1 MSVTPES
8 FLAEAR
14 AASTRTDEMG
24 MRLTI
29 NRAYY
34 AAYHLALT
42 VSHLC
47 PDPPPLPP
55 GQGEG
60 THKALIRRFLSVP
73 TKSFKGASIA
83 RQIGSWLDK
92 GRSQRIRADYE
103 LNATVHKDDPARAL
117 SYTKHI
123 QGLIAQFAARRAD

>member
-47 PDPPPLPP
+47 PDPPPA
-55 GQGEG
+55 QAEG

-92 GRSQRIRADYE
+92 GRSLRVRADYE

-117 SYTKHI
+117 SYTERI
-123 QGLIAQFAARRAD
+123 QGLITQFAAQRAD

>member
-14 AASTRTDEMG
+14 AASARTDEMG

-29 NRAYY
+29 DRAYY

-47 PDPPPLPP
+47 PNPPPA
-55 GQGEG
+55 QAEG

-73 TKSFKGASIA
+73 RKGFKGASIA
-83 RQIGSWLDK
+83 REIGSWLDK
-92 GRSQRIRADYE
+92 GRLLRVRADYE

-117 SYTKHI
+117 SYTERI
-123 QGLIAQFAARRAD
+123 QGLITQFAAQRTD

>member
-73 TKSFKGASIA
+73 RKGFKGASIA
-83 RQIGSWLDK
+83 REIGSWLDK
-92 GRSQRIRADYE
+92 GRSLRVRADYE
-103 LNATVHKDDPARAL
+103 LNAMVHKDDPARAL
-117 SYTKHI
+117 SYTERI
-123 QGLIAQFAARRAD
+123 QGLITQFTAQRTD

>member
-14 AASTRTDEMG
+14 TASTRTDEMG

-47 PDPPPLPP
+47 PDPPSA
-55 GQGEG
+55 QAEG

-73 TKSFKGASIA
+73 RKGFKGASIA
-83 RQIGSWLDK
+83 REIGSWLDK
-92 GRSQRIRADYE
+92 GRLLRVRADYE
-103 LNATVHKDDPARAL
+103 LNAMVHKDDPARAL
-117 SYTKHI
+117 SYTERI
-123 QGLIAQFAARRAD
+123 QGLITQFAAQRAD

>member
-47 PDPPPLPP
+47 PDPPPA
-55 GQGEG
+55 QAEG

-73 TKSFKGASIA
+73 RKGFKGASIA
-83 RQIGSWLDK
+83 REIGSWLDK
-92 GRSQRIRADYE
+92 GRSLRVRADYE
-103 LNATVHKDDPARAL
+103 LNAMVHKDDPARAL
-117 SYTKHI
+117 SYTERI
-123 QGLIAQFAARRAD
+123 QGLITQFTAQRTD

>member
-14 AASTRTDEMG
+14 TASTRTDEMG

-47 PDPPPLPP
+47 PDPPPA
-55 GQGEG
+55 QAEG

-73 TKSFKGASIA
+73 RKGFKGASIA
-83 RQIGSWLDK
+83 REIGSWLDK
-92 GRSQRIRADYE
+92 GRLLRVRADYE

-117 SYTKHI
+117 SYTERI
-123 QGLIAQFAARRAD
+123 QGLITQFAAQRTD

>member
-1 MSVTPES
+1 LSVTPES

-14 AASTRTDEMG
+14 AVSARTDEMG

-47 PDPPPLPP
+47 PNPPPA
-55 GQGEG
+55 QAEG

-73 TKSFKGASIA
+73 RKGFKGASIA
-83 RQIGSWLDK
+83 REIGSWLDK
-92 GRSQRIRADYE
+92 GRLLRVRADYD
-103 LNATVHKDDPARAL
+103 LNATIHKGDPAIAL
-117 SYTKHI
+117 LYTERI
-123 QGLIAQFAARRAD
+123 QGLIAQFAAQRAD